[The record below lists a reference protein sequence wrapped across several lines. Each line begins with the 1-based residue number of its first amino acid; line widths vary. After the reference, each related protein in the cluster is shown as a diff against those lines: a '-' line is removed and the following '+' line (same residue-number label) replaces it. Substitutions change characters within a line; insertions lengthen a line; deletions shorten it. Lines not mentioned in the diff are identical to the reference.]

1 MTWLNYHHLHY
12 FWVVAR
18 EGTIQQASQQLHVGQ
33 PAISTQLHQ
42 LELSLGQKLL
52 RRSGRRLELTEAGRT
67 VFRYAEQIFSLGR
80 ELTDV
85 LKSGEVATG
94 SKFVVGVADAMPKLM
109 VRRLLEPAL
118 QLSSD
123 LRLVC
128 VEHDLGTLLTDLG
141 RQSLD
146 LVLADSPL
154 TPTEGVR
161 AFNHLLGQSGV
172 GLFGTPQLV
181 ARVRTDFPASL
192 SRVPLLLPGR
202 NTALRRSLESWL
214 ESRDV
219 SPLIRGEFDDKALL
233 KAFGQ
238 TGEGLFP
245 GTLAIADEICRQY
258 EAELAG
264 ELEGV
269 VEHFYAISVERR
281 IRHPAVL
288 AISSSAKSTIFV

>member
-1 MTWLNYHHLHY
+1 MAASSARRRYDSFCSNGSAATLNSS
-12 FWVVAR
+12 AN
-18 EGTIQQASQQLHVGQ
+18 GT
-33 PAISTQLHQ
+33 PFSTQLHQ
-42 LELSLGQKLL
+42 LELSLGQKLF

-80 ELTDV
+80 EMTDV
-85 LKSGEVATG
+85 LKSGEAATG

-154 TPTEGVR
+154 TPTGGVR

-181 ARVRTDFPASL
+181 ARVRTDFPVSL
-192 SRVPLLLPGR
+192 NRVPLLLPGR

-214 ESRDV
+214 ESRNV

-258 EAELAG
+258 EVELAG

>member
-1 MTWLNYHHLHY
+1 VAASSARRRYDSFCSNGSAATLNSS
-12 FWVVAR
+12 AN
-18 EGTIQQASQQLHVGQ
+18 GTPL
-33 PAISTQLHQ
+33 STQLHQ
-42 LELSLGQKLL
+42 LELSLGQKLF

-80 ELTDV
+80 EMTDV

-154 TPTEGVR
+154 
-161 AFNHLLGQSGV
+161 
-172 GLFGTPQLV
+172 
-181 ARVRTDFPASL
+181 
-192 SRVPLLLPGR
+192 
-202 NTALRRSLESWL
+202 
-214 ESRDV
+214 
-219 SPLIRGEFDDKALL
+219 IRGEFDDKALL

-258 EAELAG
+258 EVELAG

>member
-1 MTWLNYHHLHY
+1 
-12 FWVVAR
+12 
-18 EGTIQQASQQLHVGQ
+18 
-33 PAISTQLHQ
+33 
-42 LELSLGQKLL
+42 
-52 RRSGRRLELTEAGRT
+52 
-67 VFRYAEQIFSLGR
+67 
-80 ELTDV
+80 
-85 LKSGEVATG
+85 
-94 SKFVVGVADAMPKLM
+94 MPKLM

-118 QLSSD
+118 QLSAD

-128 VEHDLGTLLTDLG
+128 VENDLSTLLTELG
-141 RQSLD
+141 RHSVD
-146 LVLADSPL
+146 LVLSDSPL
-154 TPTEGVR
+154 TPAGGVR

-181 ARVRTDFPASL
+181 ARVRRDFPNSL
-192 SRVPLLLPGR
+192 NRVPLLLPGR

-214 ESRDV
+214 QLHDLTPR
-219 SPLIRGEFDDKALL
+219 IRGEFDDKALL

-258 EAELAG
+258 EVELAG
-264 ELEGV
+264 ELDGV

-288 AISSSAKSTIFV
+288 AISSTAKSALFT

>member
-18 EGTIQQASQQLHVGQ
+18 EGTIQNASQLLHVGQ

-42 LELSLGQKLL
+42 LEQSLGQKLF
-52 RRSGRRLELTEAGRT
+52 RRVGRRLELTDAGRT

-80 ELTDV
+80 EMTDL
-85 LKSGEVATG
+85 LKTGEPAAG
-94 SKFVVGVADAMPKLM
+94 FKFVVGVADAMPKLM

-118 QLSSD
+118 QLSAD
-123 LRLVC
+123 LRLIC
-128 VEHDLGTLLTDLG
+128 VEHDLGTLLTELG

-146 LVLADSPL
+146 LVLSDAPL
-154 TPTEGVR
+154 TPAGGVK

-172 GLFGTPQLV
+172 GLFGTPHLV
-181 ARVRTDFPASL
+181 AKVRTDFPASL
-192 SRVPLLLPGR
+192 NRIPLLLPGR

-214 ESRDV
+214 ESHDV
-219 SPLIRGEFDDKALL
+219 SPVIRGEFDDKALL

-258 EAELAG
+258 EVQLAG

-288 AISSSAKSTIFV
+288 AISSSAKSTIFA

>member
-154 TPTEGVR
+154 TPTGGVR

-192 SRVPLLLPGR
+192 NRVPLLLPGR

>member
-1 MTWLNYHHLHY
+1 MAASSARRRYDSFCSNGSAATLNSS
-12 FWVVAR
+12 AN
-18 EGTIQQASQQLHVGQ
+18 GT
-33 PAISTQLHQ
+33 PISTQLHQ

-154 TPTEGVR
+154 TPTGGVR

-192 SRVPLLLPGR
+192 NRVPLLLPGR

-233 KAFGQ
+233 NAFGQ

-258 EAELAG
+258 EVELAG

>member
-1 MTWLNYHHLHY
+1 MAASSARRRYDSFCSNGSAATLNSS
-12 FWVVAR
+12 AN
-18 EGTIQQASQQLHVGQ
+18 GTPL
-33 PAISTQLHQ
+33 STQLHQ
-42 LELSLGQKLL
+42 LELSLGQKLF

-80 ELTDV
+80 EMTDV

-128 VEHDLGTLLTDLG
+128 VENDLGTLLTDLG

-154 TPTEGVR
+154 TPTGGVR

-192 SRVPLLLPGR
+192 NRVPLLLPGR

-214 ESRDV
+214 ESRNV

-258 EAELAG
+258 EVELAG